1 MNKTVKNK
9 EKEIHNL
16 SKHLENLKSEVS
28 NLRCKQ
34 SKLENQIKRSE
45 KQQKKKQ
52 YIASVFTQTNDFVDT
67 PYSITEALPPIFGS
81 KLCVQTK
88 PGFFTKSLPNL
99 SSIVTVADTE
109 EELIL
114 EAAENALCLQTKSCF
129 LDDDG
134 FKCKT
139 CGLSFKSQQELLEH
153 DSAYTNCCRE
163 CLICFKTL
171 QESQNH
177 LC

>member
-1 MNKTVKNK
+1 MAILREKIKLIHFFIAETNIQIKSLNKTVKNK

-16 SKHLENLKSEVS
+16 SKHLENSRDTVLNLKSEVS

-52 YIASVFTQTNDFVDT
+52 DIASVFSQTNDFVDT

-88 PGFFTKSLPNL
+88 PGLFTKSLPNL

-114 EAAENALCLQTKSCF
+114 EAAENALCL
-129 LDDDG
+129 
-134 FKCKT
+134 
-139 CGLSFKSQQELLEH
+139 
-153 DSAYTNCCRE
+153 
-163 CLICFKTL
+163 
-171 QESQNH
+171 
-177 LC
+177 